1 MSEPHTI
8 TRALLSAI
16 AHGSE
21 PMVLSDPRLPDH
33 PMIAVNAAFE
43 ALTGYSAAETIGRN
57 CRFLQGAD
65 TDRDTTLKIRRCIAE
80 GRGCIEWVVNY
91 RRDGTRFW
99 NLLFLSPVFAP
110 DGTLLHY
117 FGNQRDITKGPPADL
132 ADYTVGKADM
142 PEEGLREFHALIAG
156 MAREP
161 SAADPVAT
169 ARARALERVIEAA
182 RRLNEVTIRL
192 APAPW
197 TPHGP

>member
-8 TRALLSAI
+8 TLALLSAM
-16 AHGSE
+16 AHGTE

-43 ALTGYSAAETIGRN
+43 SLTGYSAAETIGRN

-65 TDRDTTLKIRRCIAE
+65 TDSDTKLKIRRCIAE

-110 DGTLLHY
+110 DGTLLHF

-132 ADYTVGKADM
+132 ADYSVGKADM
-142 PEEGLREFHALIAG
+142 PAEGLREFHALVAE
-156 MAREP
+156 MASEP
-161 SAADPVAT
+161 GAT
-169 ARARALERVIEAA
+169 AQDASARAQALERVIEAA
-182 RRLNEVTIRL
+182 RRLNEITIRL
-192 APAPW
+192 EPAPW
-197 TPHGP
+197 TPPGP